1 MTDTTITQEDL
12 SMVKKEKIT
21 PVVKTL
27 AQMTD
32 DEKAF
37 AETLLDKLPPIIA
50 RHQVDRFLG
59 GIISPYTIKNA
70 DLAGTGPE
78 IAWRVGKKVSYKAE
92 SLVGWLVANH
102 AIKRMVNLRDL

>member
-1 MTDTTITQEDL
+1 MG
-12 SMVKKEKIT
+12 KKEKGN
-21 PVVKTL
+21 VEAKAL
-27 AQMTD
+27 AEMTE
-32 DEKAF
+32 DEKNF

-50 RHQVDRFLG
+50 RHQVDHFLG

-78 IAWRVGKKVSYKAE
+78 IAWRVGTRVAYKAE

-102 AIKRMVNLRDL
+102 NVKRMINLRVL

>member
-1 MTDTTITQEDL
+1 
-12 SMVKKEKIT
+12 MVKKEKIT

-78 IAWRVGKKVSYKAE
+78 IAWRVGKKVAYKAE

-102 AIKRMVNLRDL
+102 AIKRMVNLRAL